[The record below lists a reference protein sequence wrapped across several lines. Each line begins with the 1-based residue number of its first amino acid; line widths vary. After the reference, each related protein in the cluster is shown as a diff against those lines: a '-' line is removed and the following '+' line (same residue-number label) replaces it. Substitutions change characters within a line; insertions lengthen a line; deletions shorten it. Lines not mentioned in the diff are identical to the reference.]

1 MPNLT
6 GYEETENP
14 GWINVKFDD
23 GTSQHVNDPTGMFRG
38 QISEV
43 AAKLNPTP
51 TAAPPIA
58 SAPIA
63 EPAFVA
69 PPQPEANA
77 IFAPPSPAP
86 VATPGPVSAPVAA
99 PPPAPVPA
107 APIAAAPPVAGV
119 APAATLAPMKAA
131 PGMRMSGQRRSVT
144 GLAEEDKQV
153 IDSAN
158 ADAQGAR
165 VEADDAAIQART
177 NQLQAEWDRLT
188 GDEKSKLA
196 EQQVLKDKEARF
208 TAKLDAQMKRNQ
220 EIADVPIDGAKAF
233 DGDAGFYAFMAA
245 MGEAVSDF
253 GRALLGQPARGNPA
267 EVIDRIMQNS
277 IRSQTELKQE
287 QLKQGRITVEQ
298 FDAER
303 ERIRLGITTV
313 GKQLAETQLGKATTE
328 QERLGLGALQKK
340 FTAEQKD
347 AIAKNAMATARQE
360 TREEAFSPVV
370 VGPAV
375 APTNA
380 TKEALALLGVTP
392 EQYTEGMNKKLGVG
406 ENAPTVN
413 QTVTSLKQMDQDLQ
427 LLEAIKQEN
436 GGSIPTRGV
445 INIPAGMRNKLAQMG
460 VDAGT
465 DAEEA
470 NQLITSYII
479 QKAKSYG
486 GVITESD
493 RESAELEFGKSGDGL
508 VRGIKRMRMGA
519 NNTISQTID
528 TIFPGVGQEVLN
540 LSLRRAGQ
548 TSGVEEL
555 KTAEEFGVTSGKPKE
570 QGPRNLSDIEQRQ
583 KANREEVG
591 TKVSSVLKPIGE
603 SFARPPSG
611 YRGKF

>member
-6 GYEETENP
+6 GFEETDNP

-38 QISEV
+38 QIAEV
-43 AAKLNPTP
+43 AAKLNPSP

-58 SAPIA
+58 SAT

-77 IFAPPSPAP
+77 IFTPPSPAP
-86 VATPGPVSAPVAA
+86 VATPGPVAAPVA
-99 PPPAPVPA
+99 PTPAPVPT
-107 APIAAAPPVAGV
+107 APIAAAPVVAGT
-119 APAATLAPMKAA
+119 APAAPLAPMKAA
-131 PGMRMSGQRRSVT
+131 PGMQMSGQRRSVT
-144 GLAEEDKQV
+144 GLAEEDKAG
-153 IDSAN
+153 IDAAN
-158 ADAQGAR
+158 KEAMGAR
-165 VEADDAAIQART
+165 VEADDAALQART

-188 GDEKSKLA
+188 NDEKSKLA

-220 EIADVPIDGAKAF
+220 EVTDRPIDGAKAF

-277 IRSQTELKQE
+277 IRQQTELKQE

-347 AIAKNAMATARQE
+347 AMAKNAMATARQE

-370 VGPAV
+370 VKPM

-436 GGSIPTRGV
+436 GGTIPTRGI
-445 INIPAGMRNKLAQMG
+445 INMPAAFRGKLAQMG
-460 VDAGT
+460 VDTGM

-493 RESAELEFGKSGDGL
+493 RESAELEFGKSGEGL
-508 VRGIKRMRMGA
+508 VRGIKRMRAGA

-555 KTAEEFGVTSGKPKE
+555 KTAEEFGVTSGKVKE
-570 QGPRNLSDIEQRQ
+570 EGPRELSDIEQRQ
-583 KANREEVG
+583 KANRQEVG

-603 SFARPPSG
+603 SMARPPSG

>member
-6 GYEETENP
+6 GYEETDNP

-23 GTSQHVNDPTGMFRG
+23 GSSQHVNDPTGMFRG

-58 SAPIA
+58 SAPA
-63 EPAFVA
+63 PDPEPAFVA
-69 PPQPEANA
+69 PPQPQANA
-77 IFAPPSPAP
+77 IFTPPSPAP
-86 VATPGPVSAPVAA
+86 VATPAPVAPA
-99 PPPAPVPA
+99 PAPAAPVPA
-107 APIAAAPPVAGV
+107 APIAAPPPIAGV
-119 APAATLAPMKAA
+119 APAAPLAPMKAA

-158 ADAQGAR
+158 ADAMGAR
-165 VEADDAAIQART
+165 AEADDAAIQART

-340 FTAEQKD
+340 FMAEQKD

-360 TREEAFSPVV
+360 TREEQFERPKPVV
-370 VGPAV
+370 GAGVTAADLV
-375 APTNA
+375 KEMLARRDLKQLEHSDLTQEEYAKQAAEYAEKA
-380 TKEALALLGVTP
+380 TKQRDYVGAVENLVSNIKGLSIETLPDGRKIVSGEPQLMDDSGFDVTVDPAEAAENNRAIDRGFVALQRSDVMSMLREP
-392 EQYTEGMNKKLGVG
+392 SANLQDRFA
-406 ENAPTVN
+406 ENSTRPDNYKAMKGQLQFHLDMARQAEKDIAAGKNPVVIQDYNALTQRDGSAP
-413 QTVTSLKQMDQDLQ
+413 KR
-427 LLEAIKQEN
+427 
-436 GGSIPTRGV
+436 GSVP
-445 INIPAGMRNKLAQMG
+445 
-460 VDAGT
+460 
-465 DAEEA
+465 
-470 NQLITSYII
+470 
-479 QKAKSYG
+479 KAWK
-486 GVITESD
+486 
-493 RESAELEFGKSGDGL
+493 
-508 VRGIKRMRMGA
+508 
-519 NNTISQTID
+519 
-528 TIFPGVGQEVLN
+528 
-540 LSLRRAGQ
+540 
-548 TSGVEEL
+548 
-555 KTAEEFGVTSGKPKE
+555 
-570 QGPRNLSDIEQRQ
+570 
-583 KANREEVG
+583 
-591 TKVSSVLKPIGE
+591 
-603 SFARPPSG
+603 
-611 YRGKF
+611 

>member
-6 GYEETENP
+6 GYEETDNP

-58 SAPIA
+58 SAPA
-63 EPAFVA
+63 PDPEPAFVA
-69 PPQPEANA
+69 PPQPQANA
-77 IFAPPSPAP
+77 IFTPPSPAP
-86 VATPGPVSAPVAA
+86 VATPAPVAPA
-99 PPPAPVPA
+99 PAPAAPVPA
-107 APIAAAPPVAGV
+107 APIAAPPPIAGV
-119 APAATLAPMKAA
+119 APAAPLAPMKAA

-158 ADAQGAR
+158 ADAMGAR

-370 VGPAV
+370 VGPAKV
-375 APTNA
+375 TNA

-392 EQYTEGMNKKLGVG
+392 EQYSEGMNKKLGTG
-406 ENAPTVN
+406 DNAPTVN
-413 QTVTSLKQMDQDLQ
+413 QTVTSIKQMDQDLQ
-427 LLEAIKQEN
+427 LLESIKQEN
-436 GGSIPTRGV
+436 GGTIPTRGV
-445 INIPAGMRNKLAQMG
+445 INIPAGLRNKLAQMG
-460 VDAGT
+460 VESGM

-493 RESAELEFGKSGDGL
+493 RESAELEFGKTGDGL
-508 VRGIKRMRMGA
+508 VRGIKRMRTSA
-519 NNTISQTID
+519 NNGISQTID
-528 TIFPGVGQEVLN
+528 TIFPGVGQEVLGI
-540 LSLRRAGQ
+540 SLRRAGQ
-548 TSGVEEL
+548 TEGVAELKGVEDFE
-555 KTAEEFGVTSGKPKE
+555 VVSGKAKE
-570 QGPRNLSDIEQRQ
+570 EGPRELSDIEQRQ
-583 KANREEVG
+583 KENRREVG
-591 TKVSSVLKPIGE
+591 AKVESVLKPVGVAM
-603 SFARPPSG
+603 SRPPSG